1 MANRV
6 HFTVA
11 IIQLINS
18 SYRSG
23 FTENENGTFFR
34 SVHCKFEEKEED
46 ITITHPAALLLQ
58 KPCVLTTLQQDALLM
73 TEF

>member
-1 MANRV
+1 MG
-6 HFTVA
+6 HFFAACTA
-11 IIQLINS
+11 
-18 SYRSG
+18 
-23 FTENENGTFFR
+23 
-34 SVHCKFEEKEED
+34 KFEEKEKY